1 MTITRRGFLG
11 AVGAGVS
18 ALAGR
23 AVLAGTAEV
32 RPLPERPLGRTGV
45 AVPVLGAGLDFDMAA
60 SHVLL
65 RRAVRRGVGWWDT
78 AATYANGNSEVGIG
92 RYFKKFPDERGR
104 VFLVTKS
111 ERFDPADLEQGLRRS
126 LDRMRTDRV
135 DLFMLHGVESPSQA
149 EPPAIRR
156 WAEQAK
162 AEGRIRLFGFS
173 THNAVPCMTAA
184 ASTTGFDVVLFQH
197 NYRSRD
203 NKALSDAIDACVV
216 AGIGLAGMKFRG
228 LGPMGES
235 APSNAAPAAQRIP
248 ADGEKLKAA
257 LSDRRISCVLAR
269 MQDVATLD
277 AFAAVAA
284 EAPIAAAG
292 LAALAAHAE
301 ATRAEYCDGCRSCE
315 PEAGVP
321 VADVM
326 RSLMY
331 LRAYG
336 ERDRACAVFA
346 SLPDGVEARI
356 AACDSAALDGTCP
369 RGLPVG
375 RLLREA
381 CRDLGRA

>member
-1 MTITRRGFLG
+1 MEKLSRRGFIG
-11 AVGAGVS
+11 AVGAGVA

-23 AVLAGTAEV
+23 RAEAAGDEKA
-32 RPLPERPLGRTGV
+32 LPTRPLGRTGV
-45 AVPVLGAGLDFDMAA
+45 AVPVLGAGFDFDTAA
-60 SHVLL
+60 SHVVL
-65 RRAVRRGVGWWDT
+65 RRAVRRGIGWWDT

-92 RYFKKFPDERGR
+92 RYFKKFPDERAR

-111 ERFDPADLEQGLRRS
+111 ERFDPADLEQSLVRS

-135 DLFMLHGVESPSQA
+135 DLFMLHGVDSASQL
-149 EPPAIRR
+149 EPPGIRR

-162 AEGRIRLFGFS
+162 ASGRIRLFGFS
-173 THNAVPCMTAA
+173 THDAVPCLSAA
-184 ASTTGFDVVLFQH
+184 AATTGFDVVLFQY
-197 NYRSRD
+197 NYRLRED
-203 NKALSDAIDACVV
+203 RALSGAIDACAA

-257 LSDRRISCVLAR
+257 LSDGRIACVLAR

-277 AFAAVAA
+277 AFAA
-284 EAPIAAAG
+284 AAADARLSGTAPRG
-292 LAALAAHAE
+292 LAEHAE
-301 ATRAEYCDGCRSCE
+301 ATRGEYCDGCRRCE
-315 PEAGVP
+315 PPAGVP
-321 VADVM
+321 VAAVM

-336 ERDRACAVFA
+336 ERDRACATFA
-346 SLPDGVEARI
+346 SLPDGVEARV
-356 AACDSAALDGTCP
+356 AACDSAALDGACP